1 MFFEWKSWTSE
12 MVDFVFF
19 SGIIAILLLASI
31 AARHELLSEGGVL
44 AALLVG
50 AAIFWF
56 GGWSWFLL
64 LASFFLLA
72 SIATKFGEREKAGP
86 SKEFAKGGVR
96 DFWQVGANGA
106 LAALIAVVYHFIPL
120 NSFYF
125 AYIGVIATVT
135 ADTIATE
142 LGLFSKEAYLITTF
156 KKVRRGLSGAVSWR
170 GTLMAVVSAFLIG
183 VSALAVNSYFNFTAV
198 QPLVLLGIA
207 TASGTAG
214 AFADSVLGAKIQVI
228 FYCRKCRK
236 ETERTV
242 HKCGAKTAY
251 KRGLP
256 WVTNDT
262 VNLLSSAVGG
272 LVASALYVLL
282 K

>member
-1 MFFEWKSWTSE
+1 M
-12 MVDFVFF
+12 DFAFF
-19 SGIIAILLLASI
+19 SGVIAILFLASI

-44 AALLVG
+44 AALLIG

-56 GGWSWFLL
+56 GGWVWFLL
-64 LASFFLLA
+64 LASFFVLA
-72 SIATKFGEREKAGP
+72 SIATKVGEKEKALP
-86 SKEFAKGGVR
+86 NKEFAKGGVR

-106 LAALIAVVYHFIPL
+106 LAALVAVVYHFVPL
-120 NSFYF
+120 NTLYF
-125 AYIGVIATVT
+125 AYVGVIATAT

-142 LGLFSKEAYLITTF
+142 LGLFSKEAYLVTTF

-170 GTLMAVVSAFLIG
+170 GTLMAVFSAFLIG
-183 VSALAVNSYFNFTAV
+183 ASALMVNSYFGFAAV
-198 QPLVLLGIA
+198 SPFLLLAIA
-207 TASGTAG
+207 TVAGTAG
-214 AFADSVLGAKIQVI
+214 ALADSILGATIQVI
-228 FYCRKCRK
+228 FYCRKCRR

-242 HKCGAKTAY
+242 HKCGTKAAY

-272 LVASALYVLL
+272 LVAAGLYLYL
-282 K
+282 RP